1 MSDTKLIQLICVC
14 YYLYQKTF
22 YMKWFYNFLC
32 IYVHQYM
39 YIFHPKKGYFT
50 QKQEQTLSLDR
61 IMTEKSFS

>member
-1 MSDTKLIQLICVC
+1 MYTNI
-14 YYLYQKTF
+14 
-22 YMKWFYNFLC
+22 
-32 IYVHQYM
+32 HM